1 MLAGEPRVAERRTQP
16 REPREQRAVEG
27 GHLVALDRPAERLGP
42 QFAGAVDIDIGD
54 LGAVE
59 RERQRFEIASEIDAV
74 DKLCGHRGASTPV
87 KSRSRA
93 TKTLML
99 VPCRTLSGGGICV
112 AGIVAFPPG
121 KETGSA
127 TTHESPAE
135 NGRAHG

>member
-1 MLAGEPRVAERRTQP
+1 MLISYWNSDVCSSD
-16 REPREQRAVEG
+16 
-27 GHLVALDRPAERLGP
+27 L
-42 QFAGAVDIDIGD
+42 

-99 VPCRTLSGGGICV
+99 VPCRTLSAGGICV

-121 KETGSA
+121 KEPGSA
-127 TTHESPAE
+127 TTTEPPAKSAA
-135 NGRAHG
+135 RLPQISLATRKKDPAKPPKK

>member
-1 MLAGEPRVAERRTQP
+1 MLISYWNSDVCSSD
-16 REPREQRAVEG
+16 
-27 GHLVALDRPAERLGP
+27 L
-42 QFAGAVDIDIGD
+42 

-59 RERQRFEIASEIDAV
+59 RKRQRFEIASEIDAV

-99 VPCRTLSGGGICV
+99 VPCRTLSVGGICV

-121 KETGSA
+121 KKPGRA
-127 TTHESPAE
+127 MTTDSPAE
-135 NGRAHG
+135 HAGDLPPTSLAAVTKEPADRPDKTTENRPVGAR

>member
-1 MLAGEPRVAERRTQP
+1 MLISYWNSDVCSSD
-16 REPREQRAVEG
+16 
-27 GHLVALDRPAERLGP
+27 L
-42 QFAGAVDIDIGD
+42 

-59 RERQRFEIASEIDAV
+59 RKRQRFEIASEIDAV

-99 VPCRTLSGGGICV
+99 VPCRTLSVGGICV

-121 KETGSA
+121 KEPGSA
-127 TTHESPAE
+127 TTTESRSEEHTSELQSLMRISYAVFCLKKKKY
-135 NGRAHG
+135 NYNIHIT

>member
-1 MLAGEPRVAERRTQP
+1 MLISYWNSDVCSSD
-16 REPREQRAVEG
+16 
-27 GHLVALDRPAERLGP
+27 L
-42 QFAGAVDIDIGD
+42 

-99 VPCRTLSGGGICV
+99 VPCRTLSVGGICV

-121 KETGSA
+121 QAPGSA
-127 TTHESPAE
+127 KTTESPAE
-135 NGRAHG
+135 RAARLPPTLIADRRKRPDEGRG